1 MGTPRENTKATY
13 LDGTAV
19 VKVYSS
25 GLASVNLDET
35 TYNFSAE
42 QTPPLLFSGEM
53 YVRLSQD
60 ASKFWDFKPAG
71 GTHIVKFLKFSHKED
86 APPEYSFKRGGPRP
100 GYYEQDSYFTTAL
113 FEIVAGPFE
122 GVIVARYT
130 PLTDTSSNFLIYGA
144 EDNATGETVT
154 GFKVSSNT
162 NARAY
167 KLEDFMNKCG
177 FDWVRDSIPW
187 SDNILP
193 ELQKILRSKDLKVQ
207 ATLSEKGWVNELV
220 DLPMGL

>member
-1 MGTPRENTKATY
+1 
-13 LDGTAV
+13 
-19 VKVYSS
+19 
-25 GLASVNLDET
+25 
-35 TYNFSAE
+35 
-42 QTPPLLFSGEM
+42 
-53 YVRLSQD
+53 
-60 ASKFWDFKPAG
+60 
-71 GTHIVKFLKFSHKED
+71 
-86 APPEYSFKRGGPRP
+86 
-100 GYYEQDSYFTTAL
+100 
-113 FEIVAGPFE
+113 
-122 GVIVARYT
+122 
-130 PLTDTSSNFLIYGA
+130 
-144 EDNATGETVT
+144 VT